1 MSKAVPSSSYKFP
14 RRNTYPSAVLFE
26 LLDGKRITNAQM
38 MDKLN
43 CPHAASVMGHLRN
56 ACCWGDLIKDRTQ
69 PTHSGLGVLTREK
82 EYWFEQTDL
91 DDLKAN
97 DPRIDMFLKTN
108 RKS

>member
-1 MSKAVPSSSYKFP
+1 MSSATTPSYKFP
-14 RRNTYPSAVLFE
+14 RRNTYPAAILFE

-56 ACCWGDLIKDRTQ
+56 ACHWGDLIKDRTK
-69 PTHSGLGVLTREK
+69 PTYSGLGELTHEK
-82 EYWFEQTDL
+82 EYWL
-91 DDLKAN
+91 DGKDIMDLKTN
-97 DPRIDMFLKTN
+97 DPRTHKFLKEN

>member
-1 MSKAVPSSSYKFP
+1 MSTTATASPYKFP
-14 RRNTYPSAVLFE
+14 RRNTYPAAILSE

-56 ACCWGDLIKDRTQ
+56 ACHWGDLIKDRTKS
-69 PTHSGLGVLTREK
+69 TYSGLGELTHEK
-82 EYWFEQTDL
+82 EYWL
-91 DDLKAN
+91 DGKDIMDLKAS
-97 DPRIDMFLKTN
+97 DPRVEKFLKAN